1 MTKSIS
7 SMFSLEGKVA
17 LVTGASR
24 GMGEEM
30 ARVFSQAGAR
40 VVLNSRK
47 EEGINEAAEKI
58 KAAGGNVTAVVANVS
73 SANDRKKLIDAAMD
87 WAGRIDILVN
97 NAGTNPAFGPLAEV
111 AESAWDKIFEVN
123 LKGPF
128 FLSQMA
134 YNAWMKDNG
143 GSIIN
148 TASMGGY
155 STAPFSMNV
164 YNTTKAALIHLTKCL
179 SSEWRNDK
187 VRVNAL
193 SPGVIRTR
201 LSQILWDSPEGME
214 NREGI
219 IGDVDDI
226 SGLALLLA
234 SDAGSFINGES
245 IVIDGGARVM

>member
-17 LVTGASR
+17 VVTGASR

-30 ARVFSQAGAR
+30 ARVFAQAGAR
-40 VVLNSRK
+40 VVLNSRR

-58 KAAGGNVTAVVANVS
+58 KAAGGDVLAVVANVS
-73 SANDRKKLIDAAMD
+73 SADDRKKLIDAAMD

-97 NAGTNPAFGPLAEV
+97 NAGTNPAFGPLAEI

-148 TASMGGY
+148 TASVGGY

-187 VRVNAL
+187 VRVNAI
-193 SPGVIRTR
+193 SPGVIKTR
-201 LSQILWDSPEGME
+201 LSQILWDNPDAME
-214 NREGI
+214 NRDGI
-219 IGDVDDI
+219 IGDVDEI
-226 SGLALLLA
+226 SGLVLLLA

-245 IVIDGGARVM
+245 IIIDGGAFVK

>member
-1 MTKSIS
+1 
-7 SMFSLEGKVA
+7 MFSLEGKVA
-17 LVTGASR
+17 VVTGASR

-30 ARVFSQAGAR
+30 ARVFAQAGAR
-40 VVLNSRK
+40 VVLNSRR
-47 EEGINEAAEKI
+47 EEGINEAADKI
-58 KAAGGNVTAVVANVS
+58 KAAGGDIIAVVANVS
-73 SANDRKKLIDAAMD
+73 SADDRKKLIGAAMD

-148 TASMGGY
+148 TASVGGY

-164 YNTTKAALIHLTKCL
+164 YNMTKAALIHMTKCL

-214 NREGI
+214 NRDGI
-219 IGDVDDI
+219 I
-226 SGLALLLA
+226 
-234 SDAGSFINGES
+234 
-245 IVIDGGARVM
+245 